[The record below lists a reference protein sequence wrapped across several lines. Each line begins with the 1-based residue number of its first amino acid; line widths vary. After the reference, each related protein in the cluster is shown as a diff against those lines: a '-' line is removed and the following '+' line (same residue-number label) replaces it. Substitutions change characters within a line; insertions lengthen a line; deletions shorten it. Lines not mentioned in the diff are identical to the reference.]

1 MISLNA
7 DNTKIYIDNF
17 YYDNFNKFLD
27 NFGEAN
33 NISACLNNSGEG
45 GEYAPEN
52 LKNCEEAYYY
62 PDNNTY
68 ICIKCLYNYF
78 LDNIT
83 NLCFE
88 NKDKICTIK
97 NFGTEIMPVYDC
109 IEWFNRDIILS
120 KLQMKMVEKNMWIIK
135 EI

>member
-1 MISLNA
+1 MKNYTKFYDSCRYFCRKNSNVMISLNA

-97 NFGTEIMPVYDC
+97 NLVQ
-109 IEWFNRDIILS
+109 
-120 KLQMKMVEKNMWIIK
+120 K
-135 EI
+135 